1 MAITPT
7 RPSDETSKAITD
19 MMTVIQ
25 DLTAYNSVSQLAIV
39 NVTQQLFI
47 NYYDSMKAYCD
58 DETENK
64 SIIQHLT
71 DDGLEQYTFMKQ
83 MYNMYRVYIF

>member
-7 RPSDETSKAITD
+7 RPSDETTKAITD

-47 NYYDSMKAYCD
+47 NYYDSMSAYCD

-71 DDGLEQYTFMKQ
+71 DDGLEQYDFMKL
-83 MYNMYRVYIF
+83 MYNQYRVYIF